1 MTGAEFLEAELGSV
15 VFDGCDLSGADL
27 RGATLQR
34 CELRRCTLEESGRGA
49 AARRGHGVAADRRD
63 AGCGPRRWGSRCWR
77 RGDLRRSR
85 ADTGR
90 AKAPVHSVDGSS
102 PPPGEQAPAPQ
113 PEDPWDS
120 ARRRVHDDVAAALA
134 QTERSCPSCGRVQ
147 TGRGRLCEQCGADMV
162 ARRPRRRLSRGAI
175 AAIVL
180 ALAAATAGAVLV
192 TKPTRRDARAEA
204 ARQRAQQAASEA
216 AEVRRLRIDV
226 RPVRAAGPPRRAGE
240 DALTHRRELV
250 LAAERLVTR
259 DARAR
264 VRAGTLRGPVA
275 GTQCLPYPATTARRD
290 AEADPAVTAGRYECV
305 AYRNTFEA
313 PEVEGSAAPASSAP
327 PSGS

>member
-1 MTGAEFLEAELGSV
+1 
-15 VFDGCDLSGADL
+15 
-27 RGATLQR
+27 
-34 CELRRCTLEESGRGA
+34 
-49 AARRGHGVAADRRD
+49 
-63 AGCGPRRWGSRCWR
+63 
-77 RGDLRRSR
+77 
-85 ADTGR
+85 
-90 AKAPVHSVDGSS
+90 
-102 PPPGEQAPAPQ
+102 
-113 PEDPWDS
+113 
-120 ARRRVHDDVAAALA
+120 
-134 QTERSCPSCGRVQ
+134 
-147 TGRGRLCEQCGADMV
+147 MV

-216 AEVRRLRIDV
+216 AEARRLRIDV

-240 DALTHRRELV
+240 DVLTHRHELV

-305 AYRNTFEA
+305 AYRNTFKA
-313 PEVEGSAAPASSAP
+313 PEVNGQRRTGVLGTPFWVVIDYRTSRLVWCKVTPRAGEGGRSLASVP
-327 PSGS
+327 VPEPCRDPQRKR

>member
-1 MTGAEFLEAELGSV
+1 MS
-15 VFDGCDLSGADL
+15 
-27 RGATLQR
+27 
-34 CELRRCTLEESGRGA
+34 
-49 AARRGHGVAADRRD
+49 
-63 AGCGPRRWGSRCWR
+63 
-77 RGDLRRSR
+77 
-85 ADTGR
+85 
-90 AKAPVHSVDGSS
+90 SS
-102 PPPGEQAPAPQ
+102 PPPGEHAPPPQ

-134 QTERSCPSCGRVQ
+134 QSQRTCPTCGRAQ
-147 TGRGRLCEQCGADMV
+147 TGRGRLCENCGADMV

-180 ALAAATAGAVLV
+180 VLAAAIAGAVLV

-226 RPVRAAGPPRRAGE
+226 RPVRGAGPPRRAGE
-240 DALTHRRELV
+240 DALTHRHELV

-264 VRAGTLRGPVA
+264 VRAGTIRGPVA
-275 GTQCLPYPATTARRD
+275 GTQCLPYPTTSARRD
-290 AEADPAVTAGRYECV
+290 AEADPSATVGRYECV

-313 PEVEGSAAPASSAP
+313 PEVNGQRRTGVLGTPFWVVIDYRTSRLVWCKVTPRAGEGGKSLASVP
-327 PSGS
+327 VPEPCRDPQRKR